1 MISEQELIEKWH
13 THVFQSVEDDIRDLL
28 VAFPDRRNLSISF
41 EQCGT
46 DYRFTAPLLSDPDR
60 TLEAGRTA
68 LAAFVDQ
75 RFDELETNLR
85 ADERLYFRLQDVPDS
100 VRYPL
105 TSIRS
110 SHLNRLITVAG
121 TVRSLESPQPRVVT
135 AVFECDRCGEE
146 TTVPQHDRR
155 LRDTVRCQACQT
167 GTSLRLVPDYCEYV
181 DAQLVQLT
189 DGDRTL
195 PVSLEHDLTGSVE
208 AGDRL
213 ELVTIPRARLDSETT
228 RAEIELEA
236 VSLDRRPLDEH
247 PEGTE
252 SAAPV
257 PETDN
262 TV

>member
-1 MISEQELIEKWH
+1 MISEQELIEKWQ
-13 THVFQSVEDDIRDLL
+13 THVFDSVEDDVRDLL
-28 VAFPDRRNLSISF
+28 VAFPDRRQLPISF

-68 LAAFVDQ
+68 LAQFVDQ
-75 RFDELETNLR
+75 RFDELETDLR
-85 ADERLYFRLQDVPDS
+85 PDERLYFRLQDVPDS

-110 SHLNRLITVAG
+110 SHLNRLITVDG
-121 TVRSLESPQPRVVT
+121 TVRSLEPPQPRVVT

-155 LRDTVRCQACQT
+155 LRDTVRCRACQT

-181 DAQLVQLT
+181 DAQLVSLT

-195 PVSLEHDLTGSVE
+195 PVSLEHDLTGSVGV
-208 AGDRL
+208 GDQL

-236 VSLDRRPLDEH
+236 VSLDQRPVDERPEELDA
-247 PEGTE
+247 TT
-252 SAAPV
+252 SV
-257 PETDN
+257 SETDN
-262 TV
+262 PV